1 MFEPY
6 LFKLNIAVSIGLKS
20 IKALKN
26 FVAEF
31 QQYEYLIKISDIEK
45 HFLIVEEQLGFCKSA
60 IPTLTKGLTPKGTNF
75 YNEIFTYNI
84 FHNWKNVPK
93 NFTVLLKERQVE
105 LNKSRE
111 FNDNSLNQLVDLNKK
126 LAVEEDH
133 IQLFLKSSKDLSDH
147 VPPGTLTIKC
157 YTQSNYYEFN
167 HRGFNYAVPFYQIE
181 FFLNDF
187 ITSTPIFYGKDQP
200 PLDFLTSLPIKFK
213 NEKIC
218 LLFAL
223 LATDGLLAW
232 ADFLNID
239 RVEIDLDLKYRFT
252 AY

>member
-6 LFKLNIAVSIGLKS
+6 LFKLNIVVSIGLKS

-26 FVAEF
+26 FVVRF
-31 QQYEYLIKISDIEK
+31 QQYEYAIRLSEIEK
-45 HFLIVEEQLGFCKSA
+45 HFLSIEEQLGCCKSP

-84 FHNWKNVPK
+84 FHNWKNAPK

-111 FNDNSLNQLVDLNKK
+111 FNDKSLNQLVDLNKK
-126 LAVEEDH
+126 LAIEEDH
-133 IQLFLKSSKDLSDH
+133 IQLFLKSYKDLSDH

-167 HRGFNYAVPFYQIE
+167 HRGFNHAVPFYQIE
-181 FFLNDF
+181 FLLNDF
-187 ITSTPIFYGKDQP
+187 ISSIPIFYGKDTPQ
-200 PLDFLTSLPIKFK
+200 LDFLSSLPTKFRDK
-213 NEKIC
+213 KIC
-218 LLFAL
+218 LLFSL
-223 LATDGLLAW
+223 LANDGLLAW
-232 ADFLNID
+232 DDFLNID
-239 RVEIDLDLKYRFT
+239 RVELDLDVKYKFST
-252 AY
+252 K